1 MLIMCIDDVFR
12 EGALRCV
19 LSWCFDRTC
28 NILSRLSLPAR
39 VLDKNVTMGAILVT
53 VNELCVSP
61 DQPHCTD
68 GHQFIVHNTRD

>member
-12 EGALRCV
+12 ECALRCV
-19 LSWCFDRTC
+19 LRWCFDRTC

-53 VNELCVSP
+53 VNELRVSP
-61 DQPHCTD
+61 DKPHCTD
-68 GHQFIVHNTRD
+68 GHQIIVHNTRD